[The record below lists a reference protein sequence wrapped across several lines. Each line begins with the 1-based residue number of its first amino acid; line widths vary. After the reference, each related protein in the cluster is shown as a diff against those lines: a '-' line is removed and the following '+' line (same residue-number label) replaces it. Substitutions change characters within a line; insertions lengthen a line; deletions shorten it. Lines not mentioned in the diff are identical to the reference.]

1 MKLVALRDH
10 IGKTLNRFAT
20 DYSMVVIDSDLAK
33 STTTS
38 VFEKEH
44 PLNFMECGIAEQS
57 SMSIA
62 QGVASEGF
70 IPFYVNFAMFV
81 TGTAWT
87 QLRQICYSNSNV
99 KIIGTHPGMDNGPD
113 GATHHANED
122 FALTRS
128 LPNLEVLVPGNLYEL
143 ESSIEYAIKKDGPVY
158 IRVARDLVLD
168 DEECST
174 PFVSGQHYVVDDK
187 GNDITI
193 VYEGT
198 TSELAYSSYV
208 ELLDKGYKAKL
219 INIRYIKPLDKA
231 SLAKDIKFSKIIVSI
246 ENHSIVG
253 GLATLVSEIMV
264 ENEIFAKL
272 VKIGVEDVF
281 TESGKTSEVKKKYG
295 LSTTNVL
302 SKVESIYTVE
312 D

>member
-20 DYSMVVIDSDLAK
+20 EYSMVVIDSDLAK

-44 PLNFMECGIAEQS
+44 PMNFMECGIAEQS

-174 PFVSGQHYVVDDK
+174 PFVSGQHYVVEDK
-187 GNDITI
+187 GNDIAV

-208 ELLDKGYKAKL
+208 ELLEKGYKAKL

-264 ENEIFAKL
+264 ENEICAKL

>member
-10 IGKTLNRFAT
+10 IGKLLNKFAL
-20 DYSMVVIDSDLAK
+20 DYDLVVIDSDLAK
-33 STTTS
+33 STTTN

-44 PLNFMECGIAEQS
+44 PMNFIECGIAEQS

-128 LPNLEVLVPGNLYEL
+128 LPNLEVLVPGNLFEL
-143 ESSIEYAIKKDGPVY
+143 ESAIDYAIKKDGPVY
-158 IRVARDLVLD
+158 IRVARDLILD
-168 DEECST
+168 DEECLT
-174 PFVSGQHYVVDDK
+174 PFITGQHYVVEDN
-187 GNDITI
+187 GNDVCV

-198 TSELAYSSYV
+198 TSELAYNSHV
-208 ELLDKGYKAKL
+208 ALLEKGYNTKL
-219 INIRYIKPLDKA
+219 INIRFMKPLDKVHFA
-231 SLAKDIKFSKIIVSI
+231 NEIKSSKLIVTV
-246 ENHSIVG
+246 ENHSTIG
-253 GLATLVSEIMV
+253 GLATLVSEVMV
-264 ENEIFAKL
+264 ENSIFAKL
-272 VKIGVEDVF
+272 VKIGVDDVF
-281 TESGKTSEVKKKYG
+281 TESGKTSEIKKKYG
-295 LSTTNVL
+295 LSVQNLV
-302 SKVESIYTVE
+302 SKVESILPNIN
-312 D
+312 

>member
-10 IGKTLNRFAT
+10 VGKILNKFAS
-20 DYSMVVIDSDLAK
+20 DYSLVVIDSDLAK

-44 PLNFMECGIAEQS
+44 PLNFIECGIAEQS

-62 QGVASEGF
+62 QGVASEGY

-168 DEECST
+168 DEDCST
-174 PFVSGQHYVVDDK
+174 PFISGQHYVVEDN
-187 GNDITI
+187 GNDVIV

-198 TSELAYSSYV
+198 TSDLAFNSYV
-208 ELLDKGYKAKL
+208 EILNKGYKAKL
-219 INIRYIKPLDKA
+219 INIRYIKPLDKVNFV
-231 SLAKDIKFSKIIVSI
+231 KDIRSSKMIVSI
-246 ENHSIVG
+246 ENHSTIG
-253 GLATLVSEIMV
+253 GLATLISEIMV
-264 ENEIFAKL
+264 ENGISAKL

-281 TESGKTSEVKKKYG
+281 TESGKTSDVKKKYG
-295 LSTTNVL
+295 LNIKNVL
-302 SKVESIYTVE
+302 AKIESV
-312 D
+312 

>member
-253 GLATLVSEIMV
+253 GLATLVSEIM
-264 ENEIFAKL
+264 EIGRAH
-272 VKIGVEDVF
+272 V
-281 TESGKTSEVKKKYG
+281 
-295 LSTTNVL
+295 
-302 SKVESIYTVE
+302 
-312 D
+312 